1 VYTNY
6 KAANLIPNFQGT
18 FFDFIII
25 TLGEMKTQ
33 QNPTIK
39 NGKFTQ
45 ETPASTTNAQTTANY
60 FSAKLLVNSS
70 YFVKNLSM
78 TASNIFFNKIFAR
91 DPSFTILFVANLL
104 QFQFDTNSNFVF
116 SMISHKTSLTNDR
129 VPKNATVKKSMD
141 VLIPQMEQL
150 HKGKKVSNEQDLLSF
165 LQNSTLIGLL
175 PQRPNVELFPFS
187 KDSKECKKWSKDY
200 VGKFLVDEFEPDIPS
215 LYVDFQKVSEVV

>member
-1 VYTNY
+1 
-6 KAANLIPNFQGT
+6 
-18 FFDFIII
+18 
-25 TLGEMKTQ
+25 MKTQ

-129 VPKNATVKKSMD
+129 VPKNA
-141 VLIPQMEQL
+141 
-150 HKGKKVSNEQDLLSF
+150 
-165 LQNSTLIGLL
+165 
-175 PQRPNVELFPFS
+175 
-187 KDSKECKKWSKDY
+187 
-200 VGKFLVDEFEPDIPS
+200 
-215 LYVDFQKVSEVV
+215 